1 MTLLQQRDA
10 ARLLR
15 RHALYDATRSRLR
28 AALSEIIP
36 GKEVLVFGSLTHRGQ
51 FNDASDVDLAFEI
64 QPEGID
70 TLQLMAELSEQLDRP
85 VDIIDLEGC
94 RFREKILRT
103 GERWTT

>member
-1 MTLLQQRDA
+1 MTLLQQRDT

-28 AALSEIIP
+28 TALSELIP
-36 GKEVLVFGSLTHRGQ
+36 GNTVLVFGSLTHRGQ

-70 TLQLMAELSEQLDRP
+70 TLQLMAELSEQLGRP
-85 VDIIDLEGC
+85 VDIINMDEC

-103 GERWTT
+103 GDRWTT